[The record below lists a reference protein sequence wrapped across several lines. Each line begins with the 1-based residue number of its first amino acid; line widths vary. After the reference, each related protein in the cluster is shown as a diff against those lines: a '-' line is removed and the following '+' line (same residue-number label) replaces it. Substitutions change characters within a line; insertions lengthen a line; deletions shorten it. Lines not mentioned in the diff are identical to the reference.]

1 MYEGVKAWENE
12 VEMFVDAGA
21 KGEGGRERGER
32 RRRRT
37 MIVAGLGMTYTVFED
52 ERCVLLTMLAQTRSA
67 RSVQTRSK
75 LVMDRTGVPA
85 TTVPAPTVTPDTT
98 FKHTVQIGTQ
108 HQVVSLRGGC
118 KMRPCLVH
126 LSAEEIDSEIENPKS
141 AISYDHD
148 PGYDL
153 QRYLAWPRRAC
164 KRSNSKIMR
173 IPSRKTAKK
182 SRTRQPSSTIRQAL
196 SQAALEVCVCDFFKS
211 PHRSSCT

>member
-1 MYEGVKAWENE
+1 MQ
-12 VEMFVDAGA
+12 
-21 KGEGGRERGER
+21 
-32 RRRRT
+32 
-37 MIVAGLGMTYTVFED
+37 D
-52 ERCVLLTMLAQTRSA
+52 EA
-67 RSVQTRSK
+67 
-75 LVMDRTGVPA
+75 
-85 TTVPAPTVTPDTT
+85 
-98 FKHTVQIGTQ
+98 
-108 HQVVSLRGGC
+108 
-118 KMRPCLVH
+118 LVH

-196 SQAALEVCVCDFFKS
+196 SQAALEVCVCDFLNPLTAQAVRDMEYADSSIF
-211 PHRSSCT
+211 HRPKAISLRNRTTKGIRGSHKAEMNEEGRASEAGHQLAPSTLTNEYGKKTESDDD